1 MIISKFIL
9 PIVAALGIAVGSAGT
24 VMLTKAVTPR
34 IEIPECPACN
44 CPPATEVQLQ
54 NFDVNKLNNKKGNF
68 TYSPSLNNVT
78 VKITCADSA
87 LLKQLL
93 KR

>member
-1 MIISKFIL
+1 MITKYLLPLVAIL
-9 PIVAALGIAVGSAGT
+9 GMAAGSAGT
-24 VMLTKAVTPR
+24 VVLTKAVKPR
-34 IEIPECPACN
+34 IEIPPCPACN

-54 NFDVNKLNNKKGNF
+54 NFDVEKLNNKKGNF

-78 VKITCADSA
+78 VKITCADST

-93 KR
+93 GR